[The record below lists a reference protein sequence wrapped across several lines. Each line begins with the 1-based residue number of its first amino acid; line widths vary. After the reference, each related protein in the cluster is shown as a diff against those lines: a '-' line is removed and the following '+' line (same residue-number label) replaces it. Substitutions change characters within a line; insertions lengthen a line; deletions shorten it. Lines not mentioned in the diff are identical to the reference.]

1 MPNRLSDD
9 DLIKHFIQDSL
20 QNREVLLA
28 NANLTAQSAHH
39 ANHSI
44 QNQLLSKK
52 EGLVASSQLNHEFPE
67 FIIRDSSSFWKTLN
81 YALAQHHFIP
91 ITQQFKNQPKVNN
104 QFSSYQYVKIPQ
116 GYHMACT
123 KAMDLWRL
131 WWKYSRRARHG
142 SRLALD
148 LLVRVRQTWYP
159 IQNLEVSNG
168 LLFIKTLVD
177 ETTLHGEDLIFWL
190 EKEA

>member
-1 MPNRLSDD
+1 MANRLSDEE
-9 DLIKHFIQDSL
+9 LIDQFIQESL

-28 NANLTAQSAHH
+28 NAHLTAQ
-39 ANHSI
+39 ANYFSDHTI
-44 QNQLLSKK
+44 QNQLLSKG
-52 EGLVASSQLNHEFPE
+52 EGLVVSSRINHEYPE
-67 FIIRDSSSFWKTLN
+67 FIVRDHSSIWYSLN
-81 YALAQHHFIP
+81 YALARHHFIP
-91 ITQQFKNQPKVNN
+91 IQQQPQP

-116 GYHMACT
+116 GYQMACT
-123 KAMDLWRL
+123 KAIELWRM
-131 WWKYSRRARHG
+131 WWKYYRRARHG
-142 SRLALD
+142 SRLALN

-177 ETTLHGEDLIFWL
+177 ENTLQGEDLIFWL